1 MFESAE
7 LGHAISKQVF
17 EIEEPKMRE
26 KLLNVQYELLEKAAC
41 SVVLVLG
48 GVDGAGKGEVV
59 NLLHE
64 WMDARHI
71 TTHALE
77 AATDEERERP
87 QMYRFW
93 SRLPPRGKMA
103 MFVGSWYTAP
113 IINRV
118 YGNTT
123 AAEFARSLDDITHF
137 EAMLSNERVLVIK
150 IWLHLSKRDQR
161 ARFKELAANPK
172 TAWRVT
178 KLDWQHF
185 EIYDRFR
192 KQSERALRATSTG
205 AAPWHVIESTD
216 AQYRSLSV
224 GQIIHDAIR
233 KRLEDPNLNS
243 QIHAPALLEAIDN
256 RTLLGSLDLSK
267 TLDKESYE
275 SRLADLQARL
285 NKVARRRSFQ
295 KRNVVLVFEG
305 ADAAGKGGAIRRIT
319 GALDARQ
326 YRVTPIAAPTDE
338 ERARPYLWRFWRNLP
353 RKGHFA
359 IFDCSW
365 YGRVL
370 VERIEKFCDE
380 DDWMRAYGEINDFE
394 EGLAEAGAII
404 LKFWLH
410 ISPEEQLKR
419 FTERQETSFKRF
431 KIGPEDWRNR
441 EKADAYRVAGSEMI
455 DRTSTEFAPWTIV
468 EANDKRYARIKVLRT
483 LVERLE
489 SELSDS

>member
-1 MFESAE
+1 M
-7 LGHAISKQVF
+7 
-17 EIEEPKMRE
+17 
-26 KLLNVQYELLEKAAC
+26 
-41 SVVLVLG
+41 
-48 GVDGAGKGEVV
+48 
-59 NLLHE
+59 
-64 WMDARHI
+64 
-71 TTHALE
+71 
-77 AATDEERERP
+77 
-87 QMYRFW
+87 
-93 SRLPPRGKMA
+93 
-103 MFVGSWYTAP
+103 
-113 IINRV
+113 
-118 YGNTT
+118 
-123 AAEFARSLDDITHF
+123 
-137 EAMLSNERVLVIK
+137 
-150 IWLHLSKRDQR
+150 
-161 ARFKELAANPK
+161 
-172 TAWRVT
+172 
-178 KLDWQHF
+178 
-185 EIYDRFR
+185 
-192 KQSERALRATSTG
+192 
-205 AAPWHVIESTD
+205 
-216 AQYRSLSV
+216 
-224 GQIIHDAIR
+224 
-233 KRLEDPNLNS
+233 
-243 QIHAPALLEAIDN
+243 
-256 RTLLGSLDLSK
+256 
-267 TLDKESYE
+267 
-275 SRLADLQARL
+275 
-285 NKVARRRSFQ
+285 NKVSRRRSFQ

-353 RKGHFA
+353 RRGHFA
-359 IFDCSW
+359 IFDRSW

-419 FTERQETSFKRF
+419 FTERQDVSFKRF

>member
-1 MFESAE
+1 
-7 LGHAISKQVF
+7 
-17 EIEEPKMRE
+17 
-26 KLLNVQYELLEKAAC
+26 
-41 SVVLVLG
+41 
-48 GVDGAGKGEVV
+48 
-59 NLLHE
+59 
-64 WMDARHI
+64 
-71 TTHALE
+71 
-77 AATDEERERP
+77 
-87 QMYRFW
+87 
-93 SRLPPRGKMA
+93 
-103 MFVGSWYTAP
+103 
-113 IINRV
+113 
-118 YGNTT
+118 
-123 AAEFARSLDDITHF
+123 
-137 EAMLSNERVLVIK
+137 MLSNERVLVIK

-161 ARFKELAANPK
+161 SRFKELSADPK

-178 KLDWQHF
+178 KLDWEHF

-216 AQYRSLSV
+216 EEYRALSV

-233 KRLEDPNLNS
+233 KRIDDPVLNS

-285 NKVARRRSFQ
+285 NKVSRRRSFQ

-319 GALDARQ
+319 AALDARQ

-353 RKGHFA
+353 RKGHFG
-359 IFDCSW
+359 IFDRSW

-404 LKFWLH
+404 VKFWLH

-419 FTERQETSFKRF
+419 FTERQETAFKRF